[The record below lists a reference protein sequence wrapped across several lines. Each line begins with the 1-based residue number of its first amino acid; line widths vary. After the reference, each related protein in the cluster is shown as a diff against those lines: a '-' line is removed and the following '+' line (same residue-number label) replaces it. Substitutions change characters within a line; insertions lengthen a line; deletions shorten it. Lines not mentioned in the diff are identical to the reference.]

1 MLFRIHRPA
10 SETMTPSPARRESSK
25 SSDLSCVGARSSASP
40 SYSRGCPTRRFR
52 VWGPSSGAAPFGVK
66 GAGFSSLFRSSLR
79 TLCLL
84 LCVLCVGPF
93 PPPRAQDLEKPLQSI
108 DEEVTAF
115 SFAPDGRL
123 AFSTYHHIKTKLYD
137 LEHDDIWIQDP
148 GGKRRRL
155 LEGQKYTRG
164 NTVFS
169 YLVDSLRWSPNSHYL
184 LVQLLVTTVE
194 DPDSGKGTD
203 SYQTLLFDD
212 SGREVRIA
220 KGDSFISGAANAAF
234 LPDNNTIAYLSE
246 AVRTLPLFS
255 MKATRLTTGSFPSP
269 HEGRTFRDVAWL
281 PGMNFA
287 VAVEQDRSLSGPP
300 RLQYL
305 DVLSDS
311 DKELATL
318 DGFEGGLSVS
328 PDRSK
333 VAYFID
339 REVLE
344 IRGLSNPNLVA
355 RMRIGLGIY
364 RWTADGSRIFLKR
377 SIEKKSADVVWYPV
391 PALAPVVRDKEIPVS
406 QPTPVSVFHGISFR
420 EFSLSPDGR
429 FLAVVVPGKRNL
441 LIFPLPH

>member
-1 MLFRIHRPA
+1 
-10 SETMTPSPARRESSK
+10 MTVGNSK
-25 SSDLSCVGARSSASP
+25 IEIRKSA
-40 SYSRGCPTRRFR
+40 
-52 VWGPSSGAAPFGVK
+52 VGAAPFGFK
-66 GAGFSSLFRSSLR
+66 GAGFSSPFHSSLR
-79 TLCLL
+79 TLCVFLS
-84 LCVLCVGPF
+84 VLCVASF
-93 PPPRAQDLEKPLQSI
+93 LFSSSARAQNLDKPLQSI
-108 DEEVTAF
+108 DEEVTGF

-137 LEHDDIWIQDP
+137 LEHDDIWIQEAN

-164 NTVFS
+164 NTLFS
-169 YLVDSLRWSPNSHYL
+169 YLVDSFRWSPNGHYL

-194 DPDSGKGTD
+194 DADSGKGTD

-212 SGREVRIA
+212 SGREVRVA
-220 KGDSFISGAANAAF
+220 KGDNFILSAADAAF
-234 LPDNNTIAYLSE
+234 LPDNNTIAYLSQ
-246 AVRTLPLFS
+246 AVTTLPLFAL
-255 MKATRLTTGSFPSP
+255 KTTRLTTGSFPSP
-269 HEGRTFRDVAWL
+269 YEGRTFRDIAWL

-287 VAVEQDRSLSGPP
+287 VAIEQDHSLSGPP

-318 DGFEGGLSVS
+318 EGFEGGLTVS

-333 VAYFID
+333 AAYFID

-344 IRGLSNPNLVA
+344 IRSLSNPNLVA
-355 RMRIGLGIY
+355 RMRVGLGICH
-364 RWTADGSRIFLKR
+364 WTADGSRIFLKR
-377 SIEKKSADVVWYPV
+377 SVEKKSADIVWVPV
-391 PALAPVVRDKEIPVS
+391 PSLAAVPRGKEILVS
-406 QPTPVSVFHGISFR
+406 QPTPVSVLHGLTFR

-441 LIFPLPH
+441 LVFPLPR